1 MIGQILG
8 NRYELIEKIGGGGMA
23 LVYKARCK
31 LLNRFVAVKV
41 LRPDFT
47 NDEEFIKRFKIEAQA
62 AASLS
67 HPNIVSIYDVGN
79 EGDIHYIVMEYIDG
93 ATLKEYLEEKGALD
107 WKEAVNISIQICLA
121 IKHAHENNI
130 VHRDIKP
137 HNILFTKDGMVK
149 VTDFGIARAVTSSTI
164 TMVGG
169 TIGSVHYFSPE
180 QARGG
185 FTDEK
190 SDIYSLGI
198 VLYELLT
205 GRLPFNGDTP
215 VSVAIKHIQEEP
227 EEPINVNSQIPI
239 GVNDIVKK
247 AIQKDQSSRYQKA
260 ADLLNDL
267 YKVLDKPSAQ
277 FFEEGNIE
285 DSPTVRVPALGE
297 NSSFSGNAV
306 SKKTGDNDMRRKKK
320 KEKTTTI
327 VAVATSILV
336 VVAVLFMV
344 GKVIMSQINQNN
356 KEFVVDNY
364 VGKNYQEVVRMLE
377 DNNIRVKLVEKY
389 NDEVPEGEIFYQD
402 RGEGETLIPGEFS
415 EIELH
420 VSKGPEYFEIP
431 DFRRTDYREA
441 GSILRENG
449 LRVVEELEY
458 SDTVAIDY
466 VIRTDPPMNAR
477 VKNGDTVIIF
487 RSIGPE
493 IKTTIVP
500 DLIGMTRLEATNV
513 LTERKLKVGNVYPED
528 MTGVVDKVTRQMPEP
543 GVEVNEGTAISFF
556 FDELIP
562 KDKIVSR
569 VVTLEDEEKYGDN
582 IKVLVNI
589 KRSDSNDVETI
600 LRDTIKKED
609 FPIVIQI
616 PVPEDG
622 STQIKVYLDQKFYK
636 EFEEIY

>member
-1 MIGQILG
+1 M
-8 NRYELIEKIGGGGMA
+8 
-23 LVYKARCK
+23 
-31 LLNRFVAVKV
+31 
-41 LRPDFT
+41 
-47 NDEEFIKRFKIEAQA
+47 
-62 AASLS
+62 
-67 HPNIVSIYDVGN
+67 
-79 EGDIHYIVMEYIDG
+79 
-93 ATLKEYLEEKGALD
+93 
-107 WKEAVNISIQICLA
+107 
-121 IKHAHENNI
+121 
-130 VHRDIKP
+130 
-137 HNILFTKDGMVK
+137 
-149 VTDFGIARAVTSSTI
+149 
-164 TMVGG
+164 
-169 TIGSVHYFSPE
+169 
-180 QARGG
+180 
-185 FTDEK
+185 
-190 SDIYSLGI
+190 
-198 VLYELLT
+198 
-205 GRLPFNGDTP
+205 
-215 VSVAIKHIQEEP
+215 
-227 EEPINVNSQIPI
+227 
-239 GVNDIVKK
+239 
-247 AIQKDQSSRYQKA
+247 
-260 ADLLNDL
+260 
-267 YKVLDKPSAQ
+267 
-277 FFEEGNIE
+277 
-285 DSPTVRVPALGE
+285 
-297 NSSFSGNAV
+297 
-306 SKKTGDNDMRRKKK
+306 
-320 KEKTTTI
+320 
-327 VAVATSILV
+327 AVATSILV

-528 MTGVVDKVTRQMPEP
+528 MTSVVDKVTRQMPEP

-600 LRDTIKKED
+600 LRDTIKKKI
-609 FPIVIQI
+609 FR
-616 PVPEDG
+616 
-622 STQIKVYLDQKFYK
+622 
-636 EFEEIY
+636 